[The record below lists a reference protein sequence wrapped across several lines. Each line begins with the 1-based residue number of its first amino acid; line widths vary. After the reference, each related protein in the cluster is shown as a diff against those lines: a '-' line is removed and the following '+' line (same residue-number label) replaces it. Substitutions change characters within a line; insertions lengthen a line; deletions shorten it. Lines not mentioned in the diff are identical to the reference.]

1 MTDNELLNQ
10 TEHIADIFTR
20 IMHKIMMH
28 DLCGSDS
35 EEITQVQ
42 FQALKHIAQHGPC
55 TIGNIAE
62 GLLISQPAATMLVDR
77 MVRRDLVDRQTGR
90 SDRRQAEIVLTE
102 RSTELLTHIESER
115 INRLGRILLVMEP
128 DERRQFMES
137 LERFVSASLKIENA
151 VDNACL
157 RCGVDHHAD
166 CIINQTHLVMAGKDI
181 ERT

>member
-1 MTDNELLNQ
+1 MTDTELLNQ

-20 IMHKIMMH
+20 IMHKIMLD
-28 DLCGSDS
+28 DLHGDDS
-35 EEITQVQ
+35 EEITPVQ

-77 MVRRDLVDRQTGR
+77 MVKRDLVDRRIGKN
-90 SDRRQAEIVLTE
+90 DRRQAEIALTD
-102 RSTELLTHIESER
+102 RSRELLACIEAER
-115 INRLGRILLVMEP
+115 IRRLRRILLMMAP
-128 DERRQFMES
+128 DERLQFMES
-137 LERFVSASLKIENA
+137 LEKFVSASLKLEKT

-157 RCGVDHHAD
+157 RCGVEHHPD
-166 CIINQTHLVMAGKDI
+166 CIVNQTHLEMAGKDI